1 MGICESNPKS
11 NSNHQKIV
19 SFEENS
25 KVETNNFFNFTESL
39 LQFQFYIK
47 LFNDDQKSTKLITK
61 KNGPN
66 DKNIY
71 YIIKSIDQL
80 NNNNYYDKYTL
91 PIIKSRSVGTKL
103 NKMNIK
109 PKLTDNKNKYDLKIF
124 SNTNLPFIELRTN
137 IQTIIEKLCKR
148 KIKKLQKLLIIGP
161 PNNLRWLIYHSIAKI
176 NYEIIEEHVNLN
188 FEQIYRYLLNSSF
201 LSPNSE
207 NLINSDSNQTMTEV
221 KYFKSPNWLQSLKN
235 VLKSLIIYNKQI
247 DYTKEMNEIAA
258 NALIISDCNE
268 PEVFNLL
275 RFFYSNYYGLGL
287 SNFYINNSSKLKYYI
302 FFISE
307 LINERMPFFANII
320 KTYKIDPNLWLK
332 DWLIFLFS
340 KQLNFNVRIR
350 LWDCLLAQGSDF
362 LIKYS
367 FGYIK
372 YLESSLNNCNS
383 SKSFFDVLND
393 DKNKIR
399 SEKEICIFREQ
410 LVQNAI
416 NCVINKNTIKRI
428 EEKYVLYLKNN
439 YSINEKDINEN
450 YLYSKIKYNKND
462 NDEIDNILLI
472 KGCVFRKK
480 TLETLNEED
489 IKQEILDD
497 KKKILNALNF
507 LQFNISHHDNMESDT
522 NEEEE
527 EIIYLDDYNNNNNN
541 KY

>member
-1 MGICESNPKS
+1 MI
-11 NSNHQKIV
+11 
-19 SFEENS
+19 
-25 KVETNNFFNFTESL
+25 
-39 LQFQFYIK
+39 
-47 LFNDDQKSTKLITK
+47 
-61 KNGPN
+61 
-66 DKNIY
+66 
-71 YIIKSIDQL
+71 
-80 NNNNYYDKYTL
+80 
-91 PIIKSRSVGTKL
+91 
-103 NKMNIK
+103 
-109 PKLTDNKNKYDLKIF
+109 
-124 SNTNLPFIELRTN
+124 
-137 IQTIIEKLCKR
+137 
-148 KIKKLQKLLIIGP
+148 
-161 PNNLRWLIYHSIAKI
+161 
-176 NYEIIEEHVNLN
+176 
-188 FEQIYRYLLNSSF
+188 
-201 LSPNSE
+201 
-207 NLINSDSNQTMTEV
+207 EV
-221 KYFKSPNWLQSLKN
+221 KYFKSSNWIQSLKN

-247 DYTKEMNEIAA
+247 EYSKEMSEITA

-275 RFFYSNYYGLGL
+275 RFLYSNYYGLGL

-307 LINERMPFFANII
+307 LINERMPILANII

-332 DWLIFLFS
+332 DWLLFLFS

-350 LWDCLLAQGSDF
+350 LWDCLIAQGSDF

-367 FGYIK
+367 IGYLK

-383 SKSFFDVLND
+383 SKSFFDVLNN

-399 SEKEICIFREQ
+399 SEKEICIFREK

-439 YSINEKDINEN
+439 LSINEKEINEN

-462 NDEIDNILLI
+462 NEEIDNILLI
-472 KGCVFRKK
+472 KGSVYRKK
-480 TLETLNEED
+480 TIETLNEEEV
-489 IKQEILDD
+489 KQEILDD

-507 LQFNISHHDNMESDT
+507 LQYNISNLDNMESDT

-527 EIIYLDDYNNNNNN
+527 EIIYLDDYNDYNNNNNNN